1 MGARQLRGR
10 EGLRGADAVEGQE
23 GRGQAQEAQHLIQGL
38 RHQINQLT
46 SDQLISGLQR
56 FNTLK

>member
-38 RHQINQLT
+38 RHQINQQM
-46 SDQLISGLQR
+46 SDQLINVSIP
-56 FNTLK
+56 